1 MAELDIIQ
9 IITGTS
15 PTIGIAIYCIYQM
28 RLDRADALRRE
39 ALYGEALRA
48 DRQELIKLLSE
59 DIDTTR
65 SLRDQLHELK
75 NVIQKGVFDMDE
87 RRERQRSMGNG

>member
-15 PTIGIAIYCIYQM
+15 PTIGIAIYCLYQM

-48 DRQELIKLLSE
+48 DRQELIRLLS
-59 DIDTTR
+59 DNIDTNR

-75 NVIQKGVFDMDE
+75 SVIQKGIFDMDE
-87 RRERQRSMGNG
+87 RRERSRSVGNG